1 MARLIDRLRAYLK
14 QRREW
19 RRMRRKQSKHFAR
32 WLVENPGGSYGQF
45 YAVDARRRIDAGD
58 VHATLGVASVDRE
71 AVTARAQRVLARFK
85 QAGCEPDHVVV
96 DYGCGSLWIGEA
108 FMDYLQPGNYVGLD
122 VSDTFFAEGLARLPA
137 DVVARKRPSV
147 QVISDAVLR
156 EVSECKPH
164 FILSLAVMQHV
175 PPKDLAGYFQ
185 RIVSLAAA
193 HSRIEISHW
202 PRFRTTWVPPRSWR
216 HSRYAIRAALAP
228 LGYAPEYRPE
238 QRIMPAT
245 PGFSVVRR

>member
-1 MARLIDRLRAYLK
+1 MIGKLRAWLA

-19 RRMRRKQSKHFAR
+19 RRRWRKRTKKYAR
-32 WLVENPGGSYGQF
+32 WLAAHPGGSYAQF
-45 YAVDARRRIDAGD
+45 YVEETRRQIDAGMMTYSNIGLD
-58 VHATLGVASVDRE
+58 VDVGFMKKRAKGIIE
-71 AVTARAQRVLARFK
+71 AFK
-85 QAGCEPDHVVV
+85 RAGCQPHHVVV

-156 EVSECKPH
+156 EVSGRKPH

-175 PPKDLAGYFQ
+175 PPEDLAGYFR
-185 RIVSLAAA
+185 RIVSLAAL

-228 LGYAPEYRPE
+228 LGYAPEYRQE
-238 QRIMPAT
+238 HRVMPTT
-245 PGFSVVRR
+245 PGFSIVRR